1 MNVTPPMNPDDL
13 ADALTALR
21 EHTPLVQCLTNIVV
35 AEWTANVLLAVGAA
49 PAMVDNPQEAGRFAA
64 MAGGVLVNLGTPY
77 DETARAMHLAV
88 AGAKLLK
95 TPWVLDPV
103 AAGVLPWRT
112 QLAHQLLRES
122 RPTIIRGNAS
132 EILALAGGAGGR
144 GVESV
149 DSPEEA
155 VDVARVLAKQQQSV
169 IAISGPT
176 DHITDG
182 ERLVRLSNGHPWL
195 TSRTGDRD
203 ADRGCRIGSPAGARS
218 WQLCGRPAGRA
229 VAAAARG
236 PGRAGEDHL
245 RMDRP
250 LLDLS
255 LYLVTDTILCGQFG
269 VAATVSAAVGA
280 GVTLVQ
286 LRDIDAADDELVAL
300 GREVKAILRG
310 TGVPLI
316 VNDRAHLVA
325 AIGADGVHVGQS
337 DLEIAQA
344 RALVGPTA

>member
-1 MNVTPPMNPDDL
+1 VTTPPSSSTSSISKRTMNVTPPMNPDDL

-95 TPWVLDPV
+95 TPWILDPV

-132 EILALAGGAGGR
+132 EILALAGGGGGK

-155 VDVARVLAKQQQSV
+155 VDVARILAKQQQSV

-195 TSRTGDRD
+195 TSITGGGCALGALMAAFAAVVPD
-203 ADRGCRIGSPAGARS
+203 A
-218 WQLCGRPAGRA
+218 L
-229 VAAAARG
+229 VAAAAATATLTVAAESAAQQARG
-236 PGRAGEDHL
+236 PGSFAVA
-245 RMDRP
+245 
-250 LLDLS
+250 LLDELS
-255 LYLVTDTILCGQFG
+255 LLQP
-269 VAATVSAAVGA
+269 
-280 GVTLVQ
+280 
-286 LRDIDAADDELVAL
+286 ADLA
-300 GREVKAILRG
+300 
-310 TGVPLI
+310 
-316 VNDRAHLVA
+316 DRVR
-325 AIGADGVHVGQS
+325 I
-337 DLEIAQA
+337 
-344 RALVGPTA
+344 T